1 MQCPKCQGQSS
12 KVIDSRPAEEGQS
25 IRRRRECLQCGFR
38 FNTHERIEQS
48 PLLVVKRDGTREE
61 FNRDKLMRGIVRSAE
76 KRPIAVEQMNELVNQ
91 VEASIRDDA
100 DQEIETSR
108 IGEYVMPLLME
119 LDEVA
124 YIRFASVYREFQ
136 SRESFMK
143 ELEAMADK
151 HGSQIEE
158 GQDQDEPN
166 H

>member
-91 VEASIRDDA
+91 VEESIRDDA

-143 ELEAMADK
+143 ELESMAGK